1 MTALTYGLL
10 ALGFIY
16 AGVVSW
22 LAYLESGK
30 KWMLFLPQWI
40 DASSG
45 VSRAMRRH
53 GMTAFALLFVAMIL
67 FFTLQR

>member
-10 ALGFIY
+10 GLALVY
-16 AGVVSW
+16 AGAMSW

-45 VSRAMRRH
+45 VSRPLRRH
-53 GMTAFALLFVAMIL
+53 GMAAFAILFAAMIM
-67 FFTLQR
+67 FFSLHR